1 MADAALP
8 ADWDQLYAAAAAAG
22 WSIGAS
28 NPGHLAGWTYHGARF
43 DGTTMTARRAFGDA
57 GALRRWIQGGC
68 VETTLDEY
76 RQFLAQKRVT
86 ASKAGFAPAAPLHDR
101 LFGFQRDIVSWA
113 LEQGKAAI
121 FADTGLGKTAMQLE
135 WARHVAAH
143 TRGRVLILAPLAV
156 AHQTIA
162 EAALMGLD
170 VAYVKSQGDADA
182 DDAHQVF
189 ITNYD
194 RIDSFIGDAWH
205 GVVLDESSILKAYT
219 GKTKQALLA
228 TFARTPFRLACTA
241 TPAPNDYIELGN
253 HAEFLGVMPSNEMLM
268 RWFINDTMKAGGYRL
283 KGHAEGAFWAW
294 VASWAACV
302 SKPSDLG
309 HSDAGYDLPPLD
321 VRQHHVAADVQR
333 LMETTGSFIAAA
345 GVSATGLWK
354 DKAETAPARVAR
366 TLQLVAAEPD
376 EAWLLWVSTDAEADL
391 LRAQLP
397 AALTVEVRGSVRPE
411 AKEAKLN
418 AFTTGAARYL
428 ITKPRIAGFGMNWQ
442 HCARMVFVGI
452 TYSFEYLYQALR
464 RCYRFGQQRPVQAHL
479 IVAETEANVIATV
492 QAKQAAHRA
501 MQAKMTAAMRETGL
515 LAGRGVTLVKYDAPR
530 VMTLP
535 RWLATKKEA
544 A

>member
-1 MADAALP
+1 MPDATLP
-8 ADWDQLYAAAAAAG
+8 ADWDALYAAAGQLG

-28 NPGHLAGWTYHGARF
+28 NPGHRAGWTYHGARF
-43 DGTTMTARRAFGDA
+43 EGTTIAARRAFETA
-57 GALRRWIQGGC
+57 ATLRQWVEGGC
-68 VETTLDEY
+68 METETLDEY
-76 RQFLAQKRVT
+76 RRFLSQKRVT
-86 ASKAGFAPAAPLHDR
+86 AERAGFDPATPLHDR

-113 LEQGKAAI
+113 LKQGRAAI

-135 WARHVAAH
+135 WSRHVAAH
-143 TRGRVLILAPLAV
+143 AGGRVLILAPLAV

-170 VAYVKSQGDADA
+170 VAYVKSEAEALTSAG
-182 DDAHQVF
+182 QVF

-194 RIDSFIGDAWH
+194 RVDAFTGAAWA

-228 TFARTPFRLACTA
+228 TFARTPYRLACTA

-309 HSDAGYDLPPLD
+309 HSDEGYDLPPLD
-321 VRQHHVAADVQR
+321 VRQHHVVADVER
-333 LMETTGSFIAAA
+333 LIATTGSFVAAA

-366 TLQLVAAEPD
+366 ALELVAAEPD
-376 EAWLLWVSTDAEADL
+376 EAWLLWVATDAEADL
-391 LRAQLP
+391 LKAQLP
-397 AALTVEVRGSVRPE
+397 AALTVEVRGSDKPE

-464 RCYRFGQQRPVQAHL
+464 RCYRFGQLRPVEAHL

-501 MQAKMTAAMRETGL
+501 MQGKMTAAMRETGL
-515 LAGRGVTLVKYDAPR
+515 LAGRGVTLVTYDAPR

-535 RWLATKKEA
+535 RWLATRKEA

>member
-1 MADAALP
+1 MSAL
-8 ADWDQLYAAAAAAG
+8 DELRAAG
-22 WSIGAS
+22 WCVEVLEQQGRPYYRAHRGGLTRGSHR
-28 NPGHLAGWTYHGARF
+28 P
-43 DGTTMTARRAFGDA
+43 DGLLEMCRRAP
-57 GALRRWIQGGC
+57 
-68 VETTLDEY
+68 VEDT
-76 RQFLAQKRVT
+76 RVT
-86 ASKAGFAPAAPLHDR
+86 DYREFLSRKRTTATPAGFARAAALHER
-101 LFGFQRDIVSWA
+101 LFAFQRDIVAWA
-113 LEQGKAAI
+113 LQQGKAAI

-143 TRGRVLILAPLAV
+143 TGGRVLILAPLAV

-170 VAYVKSQGDADA
+170 VAYVRSEAEALSDVG
-182 DDAHQVF
+182 HQVF

-194 RIDSFIGDAWH
+194 RVDAFNGGAWA

-219 GKTKQALLA
+219 GKTKQALIA
-228 TFARTPFRLACTA
+228 QFARTPYRLACTA

-302 SKPSDLG
+302 SRPSDLG
-309 HSDAGYDLPPLD
+309 YSDEGYDLPALD

-333 LMETTGSFIAAA
+333 LIATTGSFVAAA

-366 TLQLVAAEPD
+366 ALELVAAEPY

-391 LRAQLP
+391 LKAALP
-397 AALTVEVRGSVRPE
+397 AELTVEVRGSDRPE
-411 AKEAKLN
+411 VKEARLN

-464 RCYRFGQQRPVQAHL
+464 RCYRFGQRRPVVAHL

-492 QAKQAAHRA
+492 ERKQADHRA
-501 MQAKMTAAMRETGL
+501 MQAKMTAAQRETGL
-515 LAGRGVTLVKYDAPR
+515 LAGRGVALQTYDAPR

-535 RWLATKKEA
+535 RWLHTKKEA